1 MNAQRDVQISL
12 DFFRTDAPGRQ
23 RSQVEIEADIFA
35 AEFLMPANQ
44 LRNIFSMIFGTE
56 EFQVNRD
63 SAFALGLKKLSA
75 LKDRLSTARRM
86 IVGGLLGA
94 TAQ

>member
-1 MNAQRDVQISL
+1 
-12 DFFRTDAPGRQ
+12 
-23 RSQVEIEADIFA
+23 
-35 AEFLMPANQ
+35 
-44 LRNIFSMIFGTE
+44 MIFGTE

-86 IVGGLLGA
+86 IVGGLLGT